1 MPPVVRLKL
10 RIRLP
15 DGSRPY
21 LDPVYAAN
29 NKLKPGYARL
39 DGNPVHFPDGV
50 YHLRYLKGS
59 RRVWEGVGSD
69 AQFAL
74 TAKVKREKSLDAKA
88 VGVTVVE
95 DEPEANSETDLRE
108 VVAEYL
114 QEVSVHKSKK
124 TFAACSLTLKLFLES
139 LEDKSK
145 GIRFDYAQPLEL
157 FIESC
162 SRHNLEDIGRKH
174 ILGFMSFLK
183 TKGNGPRTIA
193 N

>member
-59 RRVWEGVGSD
+59 RRIWEGVGSD

-88 VGVTVVE
+88 AGVTVVE

-108 VVAEYL
+108 MVAEYL

-124 TFAACSLTLKLFLES
+124 TFAGLFPDPQALS
-139 LEDKSK
+139 
-145 GIRFDYAQPLEL
+145 
-157 FIESC
+157 
-162 SRHNLEDIGRKH
+162 
-174 ILGFMSFLK
+174 
-183 TKGNGPRTIA
+183 
-193 N
+193 